1 MEELGIS
8 QPTVSSQVRAFEQ
21 LCKSRIFQRNGHSVK
36 VAGGA
41 QELIANI
48 RVTLKCL
55 ADVNEALYSEA
66 RMKRGTLNVGFS
78 AHRLIMPALTRL
90 RPALSRGPHQHA
102 GRPVA
107 VSLFRRPERRPRLGS
122 RLHADAR

>member
-1 MEELGIS
+1 VEELGIS
-8 QPTVSSQVRAFEQ
+8 QPTVSSQVQAFEQ

-55 ADVNEALYSEA
+55 ADVNEALYSET
-66 RMKRGTLNVGFS
+66 RMS
-78 AHRLIMPALTRL
+78 AAPSASAFPPIA
-90 RPALSRGPHQHA
+90 
-102 GRPVA
+102 
-107 VSLFRRPERRPRLGS
+107 
-122 RLHADAR
+122 